1 MVDLTC
7 AEAARQAIAKEMRRD
22 PGVRAPGE
30 EFGEESGRGGVF
42 GQCAG
47 LADEFGP
54 ERICGAS
61 IPEASIMG
69 ASTRRRWP
77 GREWYDGA
85 FMEVVEGAIG

>member
-1 MVDLTC
+1 MAC
-7 AEAARQAIAKEMRRD
+7 AEAARQAVAEEMRRD

-30 EFGEESGRGGVF
+30 EFCEALGRGGVF

-54 ERICGAS
+54 ERVCGAS

-69 ASTRRRWP
+69 ASTRRRRP
-77 GREWYDGA
+77 GRAWYDGTI
-85 FMEVVEGAIG
+85 MEVVEGAIG